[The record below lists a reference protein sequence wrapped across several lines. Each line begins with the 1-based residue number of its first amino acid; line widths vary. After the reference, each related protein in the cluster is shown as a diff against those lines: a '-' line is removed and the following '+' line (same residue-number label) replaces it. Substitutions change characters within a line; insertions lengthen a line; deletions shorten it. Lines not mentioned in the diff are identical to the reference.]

1 MDIYVIDTSSLIEMK
16 DKYPRDVSLF
26 KPVWENVEK
35 LCREGRLIMPVEVL
49 KEIEQG
55 DDELK
60 RWTKSKRK
68 ILIKPNKPQ
77 FAKISEILDKFRFL
91 AKPEKSGPNADPWVI
106 ALAVEKNDEE
116 QKTLFPN
123 RHIVV
128 TEESKTK
135 TDKIPAVCRS
145 YDIECISL
153 IELFRR
159 EGW

>member
-1 MDIYVIDTSSLIEMK
+1 MK

-35 LCREGRLIMPVEVL
+35 LCREGRLITSVEVL
-49 KEIEQG
+49 KEIGQG

-60 RWTKSKRK
+60 RWAKSKRE
-68 ILIKPNKPQ
+68 IFIKQNKSQ
-77 FAKISEILDKFRFL
+77 FAKISELLNKFPFL
-91 AKPEKSGPNADPWVI
+91 AKPEKPGPNADPWVI
-106 ALAVEKNDEE
+106 ALAVEKNREE
-116 QKTLFPN
+116 QKDLFPKK
-123 RHIVV
+123 HIVV

-135 TDKIPAVCRS
+135 INKIPAVCKN
-145 YDIECISL
+145 YDIECINL